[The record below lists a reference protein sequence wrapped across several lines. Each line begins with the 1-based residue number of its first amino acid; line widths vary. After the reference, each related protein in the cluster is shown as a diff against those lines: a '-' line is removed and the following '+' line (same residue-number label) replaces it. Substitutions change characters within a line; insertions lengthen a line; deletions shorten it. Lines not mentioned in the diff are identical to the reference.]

1 MLGVVLLRASPIMEK
16 ITIPIPAHTHTD
28 RLPLVEACI
37 VYTTRALHGEKLLDL
52 DYRLINSAI
61 KLSGTFRISIHTS
74 NIMSDSAR
82 QVDSYDHYA
91 DYDDFGLG
99 ACGKGG
105 GGGGHMTKCRMEQ
118 SGDRGP
124 GKVYSSKHVRL
135 LEARRDD
142 SRKNSS
148 NKTCATADEGKKA
161 PPQAGNK

>member
-1 MLGVVLLRASPIMEK
+1 MPPAAGNRGVYCHEGPSRERNCLIF
-16 ITIPIPAHTHTD
+16 
-28 RLPLVEACI
+28 
-37 VYTTRALHGEKLLDL
+37 DL
-52 DYRLINSAI
+52 DHRLINSTI
-61 KLSGTFRISIHTS
+61 ELSGTCRISIHTLAIS

-82 QVDSYDHYA
+82 QADSYYDHYD

-105 GGGGHMTKCRMEQ
+105 GGGGHMTKRRMEQ

-142 SRKNSS
+142 SRKNRS